1 MRAHDGAIIMPNIV
15 SFSDINEQ
23 KEDQESVFSFTGGL
37 KSGIQVENNSSDRP
51 RTVELYKDGF
61 IVDGGEFRSL
71 EDPENKKF
79 IREIQQGIAPKELHG
94 GNNEIC
100 IQLVDH
106 QSIPFPGKQSKTKNT
121 PLRERRFE
129 KYSKVPG
136 KTRTVN
142 IKLYTGESIS
152 LEISESASIND
163 LFDSINSL
171 SGLNTQQYILLADY
185 PPKQIT
191 YPPTVTLSSTDLFNT
206 IIIQR
211 KTN

>member
-37 KSGIQVENNSSDRP
+37 KSDRP

-142 IKLYTGESIS
+142 IKLYTGNKRSNIGESIS

-191 YPPTVTLSSTDLFNT
+191 YPPTVTLSSTGNLFT
-206 IIIQR
+206 
-211 KTN
+211 